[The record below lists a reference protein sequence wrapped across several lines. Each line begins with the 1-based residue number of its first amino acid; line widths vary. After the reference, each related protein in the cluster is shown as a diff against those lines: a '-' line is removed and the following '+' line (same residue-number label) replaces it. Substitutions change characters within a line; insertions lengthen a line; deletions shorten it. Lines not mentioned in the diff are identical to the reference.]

1 MDNDVNK
8 TVKEIKQSFF
18 LRMNGETARSMR
30 EKGLS
35 YHLNWGINLP
45 DLKEIASHYDKDYH
59 LAIALWKEDIRE
71 CKILALML
79 MPPEKMLPEIV
90 DVWIGQTDT
99 QELVELSAFY
109 LYQYLDYAS
118 VIAFEW
124 IATNDEY
131 KQICGYHILSR
142 LFMKGKE
149 PDERGIHEL
158 LDQIVVVMKEENTS
172 VKRAAYT
179 CLQRFVQ
186 LGDVYETIAR
196 NAMKR
201 NNLDFL

>member
-1 MDNDVNK
+1 MQMDVNN
-8 TVKEIKQSFF
+8 TVKTIKQQFF

-30 EKGLS
+30 EKGVQ
-35 YHLNWGINLP
+35 YHLNWGISLP
-45 DLKEIASHYDKDYH
+45 DLKQMACNYPKDFD

-71 CKILALML
+71 CKIMALML

-90 DVWIGQTDT
+90 DIWMEQTTT
-99 QELVELSAFY
+99 QELAELSAFY
-109 LYQYLDYAS
+109 LYQYLEYAS

-124 IATNDEY
+124 IATEDEM

-142 LFMKGKE
+142 LFMKGNE

-158 LDQIVVVMKEENTS
+158 LDQIIVALKEDNAA

-179 CLQRFVQ
+179 CLQRFSQ
-186 LGDVYETIAR
+186 LGDVYETIAN
-196 NAMKR
+196 NAMHV

>member
-1 MDNDVNK
+1 MDVNN
-8 TVKEIKQSFF
+8 TVKTIKQQFF

-30 EKGLS
+30 EKGVQ
-35 YHLNWGINLP
+35 YHLNWGISLP
-45 DLKEIASHYDKDYH
+45 DLKKMAENYPKDFN

-71 CKILALML
+71 CKIMALML

-90 DVWIGQTDT
+90 DIWMEQTTT
-99 QELVELSAFY
+99 QELAELSAFY

-124 IATNDEY
+124 IATTDEM

-142 LFMKGKE
+142 LFMKGNE

-158 LDQIVVVMKEENTS
+158 IDQIIVVLKDDNAA

-179 CLQRFVQ
+179 CLQRFSQ

-196 NAMKR
+196 NAMR
-201 NNLDFL
+201 MNNLDFL

>member
-1 MDNDVNK
+1 MDVNN
-8 TVKEIKQSFF
+8 TVKTIKQQFF

-30 EKGLS
+30 EKGVQ
-35 YHLNWGINLP
+35 YHLNWGISLP
-45 DLKEIASHYDKDYH
+45 DLKQMACNYPKDFD

-71 CKILALML
+71 CKIMALML

-90 DVWIGQTDT
+90 DIWMEQTTT
-99 QELVELSAFY
+99 QELAELSAFY
-109 LYQYLDYAS
+109 LYQYLEYAS

-124 IATNDEY
+124 IATEDEM

-142 LFMKGKE
+142 LFMKGNE

-158 LDQIVVVMKEENTS
+158 LDQIIVALKEDNAA

-179 CLQRFVQ
+179 CLQRFSQ
-186 LGDVYETIAR
+186 LGDVYETIAN
-196 NAMKR
+196 NAMHM
-201 NNLDFL
+201 NNLVFL

>member
-1 MDNDVNK
+1 MDVNN
-8 TVKEIKQSFF
+8 TVKTIKQQFF

-30 EKGLS
+30 EKGVQ
-35 YHLNWGINLP
+35 YHLNWGISLP
-45 DLKEIASHYDKDYH
+45 DLKKMAENYPKDFN

-71 CKILALML
+71 CKIMALML

-90 DVWIGQTDT
+90 DIWMEQTTT
-99 QELVELSAFY
+99 QELAELSALY
-109 LYQYLDYAS
+109 LYQYLGYAS

-124 IATNDEY
+124 IATTDEM

-142 LFMKGKE
+142 LFMKGNE
-149 PDERGIHEL
+149 PNERGIHEL
-158 LDQIVVVMKEENTS
+158 IDQIIVVLKDDNAA

-179 CLQRFVQ
+179 CLQRFSQ

-196 NAMKR
+196 NAMR
-201 NNLDFL
+201 MNNLDFL

>member
-1 MDNDVNK
+1 MDVVQM
-8 TVKEIKQSFF
+8 VKDIKHSFF

-30 EKGLS
+30 DKGVQ
-35 YHLNWGINLP
+35 YHLNWGISLP
-45 DLKEIASHYDKDYH
+45 DLKQMASAYTKDFN

-71 CKILALML
+71 CKIMALML
-79 MPPEKMLPEIV
+79 MPPEKMLPEIA
-90 DVWIGQTDT
+90 DIWIEQTHT
-99 QELVELSAFY
+99 QELAELSAFY

-179 CLQRFVQ
+179 CLQRFAQ

>member
-1 MDNDVNK
+1 MDVNS
-8 TVKEIKQSFF
+8 TVKTIKQQFF

-30 EKGLS
+30 EKGVQ
-35 YHLNWGINLP
+35 YHLNWGISLP
-45 DLKEIASHYDKDYH
+45 DLKQMASNYPKDFD

-71 CKILALML
+71 CKIMALML

-90 DVWIGQTDT
+90 DIWMEQTAT
-99 QELVELSAFY
+99 QELAELSAFY
-109 LYQYLDYAS
+109 LYQYLEYAS

-124 IATNDEY
+124 IATVDEM

-142 LFMKGKE
+142 LFMKGNE

-158 LDQIVVVMKEENTS
+158 LDQIIVALKEDNPV

-179 CLQRFVQ
+179 CLQRFSQ
-186 LGDVYETIAR
+186 LGDVYETIAN
-196 NAMKR
+196 NAMHM
-201 NNLDFL
+201 NNLVFL

>member
-1 MDNDVNK
+1 MDVNS
-8 TVKEIKQSFF
+8 TVKTIKQQFF

-30 EKGLS
+30 EKGVQ
-35 YHLNWGINLP
+35 YHLNWGISLP
-45 DLKEIASHYDKDYH
+45 DLKQMACNYPKDYD

-71 CKILALML
+71 CKIMALML

-90 DVWIGQTDT
+90 DIWMEQTTT
-99 QELVELSAFY
+99 QELAELSSFY
-109 LYQYLDYAS
+109 LYQYLEYAS

-124 IATNDEY
+124 IATVDEM

-142 LFMKGKE
+142 LFMKGNE

-158 LDQIVVVMKEENTS
+158 LDQIIVALKEDNPA

-179 CLQRFVQ
+179 CLQRFSQ
-186 LGDVYETIAR
+186 LGDVYETIAN
-196 NAMKR
+196 NAMHM
-201 NNLDFL
+201 NNLVFL

>member
-1 MDNDVNK
+1 MDVNN
-8 TVKEIKQSFF
+8 TVKTIKQQFF

-30 EKGLS
+30 EKGVQ
-35 YHLNWGINLP
+35 YHLNWGISLP
-45 DLKEIASHYDKDYH
+45 DLKKMAENYPKDFN

-71 CKILALML
+71 CKIMALML

-90 DVWIGQTDT
+90 DIWMEQTTT
-99 QELVELSAFY
+99 QELAELSAFY
-109 LYQYLDYAS
+109 LYQYLGYAS

-124 IATNDEY
+124 IATTDEM

-142 LFMKGKE
+142 LFMKGNE
-149 PDERGIHEL
+149 PYERGIHDL
-158 LDQIVVVMKEENTS
+158 IDQIIVVLKDDNAA

-179 CLQRFVQ
+179 CLQRFSQ

-196 NAMKR
+196 NAMR
-201 NNLDFL
+201 MNNLDFL

>member
-1 MDNDVNK
+1 MDVNN
-8 TVKEIKQSFF
+8 TVKTIKQQFF

-30 EKGLS
+30 EKGVQ
-35 YHLNWGINLP
+35 YHLNWGISLP
-45 DLKEIASHYDKDYH
+45 DLKQMACNYPKDFD

-71 CKILALML
+71 CKIMALML

-90 DVWIGQTDT
+90 DIWMEQTTT
-99 QELVELSAFY
+99 QELAELSAFY
-109 LYQYLDYAS
+109 LYQYLEYAS

-124 IATNDEY
+124 IATEDEM

-142 LFMKGKE
+142 LFMKGNE

-158 LDQIVVVMKEENTS
+158 LDQIIVALKEDNPT

-179 CLQRFVQ
+179 CLLRFSQ
-186 LGDVYETIAR
+186 LGDVYETIAN
-196 NAMKR
+196 NAMHM

>member
-1 MDNDVNK
+1 MDVIS
-8 TVKEIKQSFF
+8 TVKTIKQQFF

-30 EKGLS
+30 EKGVQ
-35 YHLNWGINLP
+35 YHLNWGISLP
-45 DLKEIASHYDKDYH
+45 DLKQMACNYPKDFD

-71 CKILALML
+71 CKIMALML

-90 DVWIGQTDT
+90 DIWMEQTTT
-99 QELVELSAFY
+99 QELAELSAFY
-109 LYQYLDYAS
+109 LYQYLEYAS

-124 IATNDEY
+124 IATEDEM

-142 LFMKGKE
+142 LFMKGNE

-158 LDQIVVVMKEENTS
+158 LDQIIVALKEDNAA

-179 CLQRFVQ
+179 CLQRFSQ
-186 LGDVYETIAR
+186 LGDVYETIAN
-196 NAMKR
+196 NAMHM

>member
-1 MDNDVNK
+1 MDVNN
-8 TVKEIKQSFF
+8 TVKTIKQQFF

-30 EKGLS
+30 EKGVQ
-35 YHLNWGINLP
+35 YHLNWGISLP
-45 DLKEIASHYDKDYH
+45 DLKQMASNYPKDFD

-71 CKILALML
+71 CKIMALML

-90 DVWIGQTDT
+90 DIWMEQTTT
-99 QELVELSAFY
+99 QELAELSAFY

-124 IATNDEY
+124 IATVNEI

-142 LFMKGKE
+142 LFMKGNE

-158 LDQIVVVMKEENTS
+158 LDQIIVALKEDNAA

-179 CLQRFVQ
+179 CLQRFSQ
-186 LGDVYETIAR
+186 LGDVYETIAN
-196 NAMKR
+196 NAMHV

>member
-1 MDNDVNK
+1 MDVVQ
-8 TVKEIKQSFF
+8 TVKDIKHSFF

-30 EKGLS
+30 EKGVQ
-35 YHLNWGINLP
+35 YHLNWGISLP
-45 DLKEIASHYDKDYH
+45 DLKQMASAYTKDFN

-71 CKILALML
+71 CKIMALML
-79 MPPEKMLPEIV
+79 MPPEKMLPEIA
-90 DVWIGQTDT
+90 DIWIEQTHT
-99 QELVELSAFY
+99 QELAELSAFY

-124 IATNDEY
+124 IASNGEY

-142 LFMKGKE
+142 LFMKGNE

-158 LDQIVVVMKEENTS
+158 LDQIVVVMKEEYAS

-179 CLQRFVQ
+179 CLQRFAQ
-186 LGDVYETIAR
+186 LGDVYETIAH